1 VSAQKVVV
9 TDTAVGDDSLER
21 ELAER
26 EGAEYHHWDG
36 SSDLAGLLDGADVV
50 FTNFVPLG
58 PHELSRLPEGAVL
71 IRYGIGVDN
80 IDLAA
85 AADAGLRV
93 CNVPDYGA
101 NVVADHATMLT
112 LMLVRRVVAFD
123 SAMHRGETP
132 RAAGIGTIDSLE
144 SRVVGLVGAGRI
156 SQLTASR
163 LQSLGCT
170 VLASDPYA
178 DADALREKDIE
189 LVTWDRLLAESDVVS
204 LHLPL
209 TGTTHHLIDDDA
221 LAAMREG
228 AYLVNTARGGL
239 VDHEALGRA
248 LETGRLGGAALDVTE
263 PEPLPADHPLR
274 SRTDV
279 ILTPHTAFYST
290 ESMARLQSL
299 AVDEGHRALRG
310 EDLRAPVPL
319 PDRGTTR

>member
-1 VSAQKVVV
+1 MSTQKIVV

-21 ELAER
+21 ELAEQ

-36 SSDLAGLLDGADVV
+36 TSDLGDLLDGTDVV

-58 PHELSRLPEGAVL
+58 PGELSRLPKQAVL

-85 AADAGLRV
+85 AADADLRV

-101 NVVADHATMLT
+101 NVVADHATMLA
-112 LMLVRRVVAFD
+112 LMLVRRVLAFD

-132 RAAGIGTIDSLE
+132 KAAGIGTIDSLE

-156 SQLTASR
+156 AQLTASR
-163 LQSLGCT
+163 LQSFGCT
-170 VLASDPYA
+170 VLAYDPYA
-178 DADALREKDIE
+178 DAATLAERDIE
-189 LVTWDRLLAESDVVS
+189 LVSWERLLAESHIVS

-209 TGTTHHLIDDDA
+209 TDETHHLIDDEA

-239 VDHEALGRA
+239 IDHDALERA
-248 LETGRLGGAALDVTE
+248 LESGHLGGAGLDVTD
-263 PEPLPADHPLR
+263 PEPLPSDHPLR
-274 SRTDV
+274 SRADV

-299 AVDEGHRALRG
+299 AVDDGRRALRG

-319 PDRGTTR
+319 PDRGTHR

>member
-156 SQLTASR
+156 AQLTASR

-189 LVTWDRLLAESDVVS
+189 LV
-204 LHLPL
+204 
-209 TGTTHHLIDDDA
+209 
-221 LAAMREG
+221 
-228 AYLVNTARGGL
+228 TARGGL